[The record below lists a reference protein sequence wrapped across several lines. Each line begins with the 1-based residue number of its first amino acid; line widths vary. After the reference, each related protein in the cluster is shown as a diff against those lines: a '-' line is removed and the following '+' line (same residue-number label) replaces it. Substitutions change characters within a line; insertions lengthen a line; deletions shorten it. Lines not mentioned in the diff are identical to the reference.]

1 MSRLQTVVRAM
12 LRWAPRRFRDRY
24 EQEYLAT
31 LTRRAEDAVARGRLP
46 ALSLAV
52 REVIGAAGLVLRLR
66 SGGGRAAGQVHRMK
80 RHGGAI
86 MLETVR
92 QDVRFA
98 VTTLRRNP
106 GFAAAAV
113 AVLALGIGA
122 NTAIFSAANAFL
134 FRPLPFAEPDRL
146 VLLYETN
153 PEFDWTVEQAVQAA
167 PANALDWREQVEAF
181 ADVALYRDL
190 GVDDV
195 AIRTD
200 ADPVLVGGTTVTG
213 NFFSVLGVQPVLG
226 RALRWE
232 ETWADA
238 GRVAVISHDLW
249 VSHFGADPSVVGSR
263 LPLAA
268 SDEEVDIVGVMPA
281 GFAFPNDRTDL
292 WYSYGWERSAL
303 EAVSFRRA
311 HWVRPVARLADG
323 VSPEEADAQLQ
334 VVVRRLQEDF
344 PETNRVMGAGFM
356 PVRDFLVREVK
367 ASLVVLLGAVAVLL
381 LLACANVA
389 NLMLVRANDRT
400 REMALRHALGAGRAR
415 VARQMLTESVL
426 LAGLGGALGLVLGWL
441 GVRGMSALTRLGI
454 EGATTMSLD
463 ARVVGFTVLVAGLS
477 GVLFG
482 TAPAIRST
490 GGDVHVALTEG
501 GRGQSTSRRGAR
513 VSGLL
518 VSAEVALALLLVV
531 GAGLMIRSFWL
542 LRSVDPGFR
551 VEGALAVEVAVP
563 STRYPDRDQVLA
575 FWDRLTEALE
585 ARPGIERAGT
595 VARLPLDGASWSSQF
610 QAEGWPPDR
619 VGFEILHRAADA
631 GYFEALDIPLV
642 SGRLFGPNDG
652 PDDPYSVVVNET
664 FAREYFPGEDP
675 IGQRIAYD
683 RAATEESTWYE
694 IVGIVGDQ
702 HQESPGTPARAEVF
716 ESRDQDWAR
725 EAWLVMKTSVEPLG
739 VVPAVREAL
748 REMDPQIP
756 IVDVRPLRD
765 VWSASLT
772 SQRFVLVLLG
782 VFGAAA
788 LLLATVGIYGVT
800 AQVARRRTQEIGVR
814 MALGAGATQVLG
826 LMLRQG
832 LAVIGLG
839 IAAGL
844 GVALLATRALSSM
857 LYGIEPTD
865 PATLAAVVALLA
877 GVALLACYV
886 PARRAT
892 AVDPV
897 MSLRAE

>member
-1 MSRLQTVVRAM
+1 MSRLEAAVRA
-12 LRWAPRRFRDRY
+12 LLACAPRRFRDRY
-24 EQEYLAT
+24 EEEYLAT
-31 LTRRAEDAVARGRLP
+31 LRWRAEDAAARGRLA
-46 ALSLAV
+46 ALRLAV
-52 REVIGAAGLVLRLR
+52 TEILGAVGLVLRSR
-66 SGGGRAAGQVHRMK
+66 SGPGRPAEHDPMRKGGGTT
-80 RHGGAI
+80 
-86 MLETVR
+86 MLETLR

-98 VTTLRRNP
+98 LRTLRRNP

-113 AVLALGIGA
+113 LVLAIGIGA
-122 NTAIFSAANAFL
+122 NTAIFSAANAFF
-134 FRPLPFAEPDRL
+134 FRPLPFADPDRL

-153 PEFDWTVEQAVQAA
+153 PEFGWTEEEATQAS
-167 PANALDWREQVEAF
+167 PANALDWRAQVEAF
-181 ADVALYRDL
+181 EDVAVYRDL
-190 GVDDV
+190 GIDDV
-195 AIRTD
+195 ALRT
-200 ADPVLVGGTTVTG
+200 ATDPVLVGGTTVTG
-213 NFFSVLGVQPVLG
+213 NFFSVLGVQPALG

-238 GRVAVISHDLW
+238 ERVAVISHDLW
-249 VSHFGADPSVVGSR
+249 VRHFGADPGVIGSR

-268 SDEEVDIVGVMPA
+268 SEEEVEIVGVMPD

-292 WYSYGWERSAL
+292 WYTYAWERSAL

-344 PETNRVMGAGFM
+344 PETNRVMGAELL
-356 PVRDFLVREVK
+356 PARDFLVRDVK
-367 ASLVVLLGAVAVLL
+367 ERVIVLLGAVVVLL

-389 NLMLVRANDRT
+389 NLLLVRANDRT
-400 REMALRHALGAGRAR
+400 REVALRQALGAGRAR
-415 VARQMLTESVL
+415 LARQMLTESVL
-426 LAGLGGALGLVLGWL
+426 LAAVGGALGLVLGWL

-463 ARVVGFTVLVAGLS
+463 ARVVGFTVLIAGLS

-490 GGDVHVALTEG
+490 AGDVQVSLTEG
-501 GRGQSTSRRGAR
+501 GRGQSTGRRGRHVA
-513 VSGLL
+513 GLL

-551 VEGALAVEVAVP
+551 VEGALAVELAVP
-563 STRYPDRDQVLA
+563 STRYPNRDQVLG
-575 FWDRLTEALE
+575 FWDRITVALE
-585 ARPGIERAGT
+585 ARPGIERAGV
-595 VARLPLDGASWSSQF
+595 VAQLPLDGSSWSSQF

-619 VGFEILHRAADA
+619 VGFEILHRSADA

-642 SGRLFGPNDG
+642 RGRLFGPDDG
-652 PDDPYSVVVNET
+652 PDDPPVVVVNET
-664 FAREYFPGEDP
+664 FVREYFPNEDP

-683 RAATEESTWYE
+683 RAATPESTWLE

-716 ESRDQDWAR
+716 ESRHQDWER
-725 EAWLVMKTSVEPLG
+725 EAWLVMKTSRGPMSA
-739 VVPAVREAL
+739 VPAVQEAL
-748 REMDPQIP
+748 RELDPQIP
-756 IVDVRPLRD
+756 IVEVRPLRD
-765 VWSASLT
+765 VWSASL
-772 SQRFVLVLLG
+772 SNERFVLVLLG

-788 LLLATVGIYGVT
+788 LLVATVGVYGVT
-800 AQVARRRTQEIGVR
+800 TQVARRRTQEIGIR
-814 MALGAGATQVLG
+814 MALGAGSTDVLG

-844 GVALLATRALSSM
+844 FVALFATRALSSM
-857 LYGIEPTD
+857 LYGIEPND
-865 PATLAAVVALLA
+865 PATLAAVVALLT
-877 GVALLACYV
+877 GVAALACYV

-892 AVDPV
+892 TVDPV
-897 MSLRAE
+897 SSLRAE